1 MSQQQGNELIRVKQY
16 TSPSEEGTVFTIEL
30 VHIGLH
36 AHKIFSSVDHPKI
49 VHEVRDQ
56 LDAWEEQ
63 WHKLQHEPND
73 RADLLSLSETDN
85 LWKEGSNKSKEES
98 AALENQGETNK
109 GQVESSQREIDI
121 QEPEALTEVSRDRV
135 DSIHDILPL
144 ALAQEIR
151 VDWESLKTFGDFIE
165 LPPVRPSGSIPTEYP
180 KEPDFYDY
188 EFRPKLN
195 LIDKT
200 ISPLKTKKRDK
211 AYRNFQVAYKK
222 WREMCA
228 MIDKENE
235 ERKERY
241 AQEEQEWE
249 KEVKAWEA
257 KKEAFLNK
265 QQQEHAQIDKLRQA
279 YEHKDSAAIIEYCT
293 MVLEKMSY
301 PAGFPRDYKLEYS
314 RHEQCLMLEHAM
326 PSLEEVIM
334 QNEGE
339 QSSSAMGGAKVHLNN
354 SQLVALYN
362 TALCGFSLGILH
374 TLLQADEAEAL
385 HRIKFNGWLAS
396 IEEEGDEAF
405 KECVISLHTSK
416 AEFMEVKL
424 GDEDPETYFEQLGGL
439 THTQLHALNSE
450 KASDPEP
457 DSEEN
462 QIDASQQ
469 EISEEDESNNLLV
482 IPWEEFKGLIMNV
495 FEQEFNVPGGEV
507 KLIQEADNSVLKAIA
522 FDPDPIRGGKIVIY
536 AQREREAI
544 GISIIQT
551 LFKHVMDIKATKG
564 ILITTT
570 EYEEDAKAY
579 ARDKPV
585 SLLNGKH
592 LISLLD
598 KHGHDYQINF
608 HEIRKVD

>member
-1 MSQQQGNELIRVKQY
+1 
-16 TSPSEEGTVFTIEL
+16 
-30 VHIGLH
+30 
-36 AHKIFSSVDHPKI
+36 
-49 VHEVRDQ
+49 
-56 LDAWEEQ
+56 
-63 WHKLQHEPND
+63 
-73 RADLLSLSETDN
+73 
-85 LWKEGSNKSKEES
+85 
-98 AALENQGETNK
+98 
-109 GQVESSQREIDI
+109 
-121 QEPEALTEVSRDRV
+121 
-135 DSIHDILPL
+135 
-144 ALAQEIR
+144 
-151 VDWESLKTFGDFIE
+151 
-165 LPPVRPSGSIPTEYP
+165 
-180 KEPDFYDY
+180 
-188 EFRPKLN
+188 
-195 LIDKT
+195 
-200 ISPLKTKKRDK
+200 
-211 AYRNFQVAYKK
+211 
-222 WREMCA
+222 
-228 MIDKENE
+228 
-235 ERKERY
+235 
-241 AQEEQEWE
+241 
-249 KEVKAWEA
+249 
-257 KKEAFLNK
+257 
-265 QQQEHAQIDKLRQA
+265 
-279 YEHKDSAAIIEYCT
+279 
-293 MVLEKMSY
+293 
-301 PAGFPRDYKLEYS
+301 
-314 RHEQCLMLEHAM
+314 
-326 PSLEEVIM
+326 
-334 QNEGE
+334 
-339 QSSSAMGGAKVHLNN
+339 MGGAKVHLNS

-385 HRIKFNGWLAS
+385 HQIKFNGWLAS
-396 IEEEGDEAF
+396 VEEEGDEAL

-462 QIDASQQ
+462 QIDAPQQ

-495 FEQEFNVPGGEV
+495 FEQEFNVPGGDV

-536 AQREREAI
+536 AQRKREAI
-544 GISIIQT
+544 GVSIIQT

-579 ARDKPV
+579 AKDKPV

-598 KHGHDYQINF
+598 KHEHDYQINF